1 MSQVLFSKLRTSEI
15 VAANLAFIF
24 AAGWNYITHYR
35 WTFASERPHISTIS
49 RFCLM
54 NVFGFSLNWL
64 VIAIGT
70 RVFAGNLLVVQL
82 IAIGLVV
89 LSNLVIRTVWVFGGG
104 GAPSSQR

>member
-1 MSQVLFSKLRTSEI
+1 
-15 VAANLAFIF
+15 
-24 AAGWNYITHYR
+24 
-35 WTFASERPHISTIS
+35 
-49 RFCLM
+49 M